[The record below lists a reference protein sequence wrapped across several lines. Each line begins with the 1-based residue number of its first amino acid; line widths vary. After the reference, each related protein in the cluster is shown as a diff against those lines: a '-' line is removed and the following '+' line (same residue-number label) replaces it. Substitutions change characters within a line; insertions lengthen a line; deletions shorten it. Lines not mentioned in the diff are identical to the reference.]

1 MVLKK
6 YAIITI
12 SIVIAFALIF
22 IMFFVF
28 APNVSSEQSTT
39 TILEEERMIK
49 DASVLHL
56 AGGCFWGVEE
66 YFKQIPGVIST
77 DVGFANG
84 TTENPSYQD
93 VIYKNTGHAETVRIF
108 YDNTK
113 VTLPFL
119 LDMYYKVIDPTSVN
133 KQGNDVGVQYRTG
146 IYYTKDNEIA
156 IINDSINKLSKSY
169 NEPIVIEVTPLNNYF
184 LAEDYH
190 QDYLAKNPNGY
201 CHIPKSKFEE
211 AKSSFDPN
219 IKEFK
224 TLDKAILKENLTD
237 MQYNVTQNNATEPAF
252 NNEYF
257 DNFKSGIYVD
267 IVSGEPLFSSA
278 DKFDSDCGWPA
289 FSKPISQTLVKE
301 NNDNSFGMK
310 RTEIRSSL
318 ADSHLGHVFEDGP
331 KELGGLRYCINSA
344 SLKFI
349 PKEDME
355 KEGYGYLIPIVE

>member
-39 TILEEERMIK
+39 TTLEEERMIK